1 MSIDGIIFII
11 YLGVLLSIGLWF
23 SRKSSSSTEQYL
35 LGGRSLGPAV
45 TAMTMQTTAMSGF
58 MFMGAP
64 AMAFKYGWYAIWYAI
79 GDAGGSIINL
89 SVLGKRMRRM
99 SEIMG
104 ALSPIEYLEKR
115 FESPSVRVVGS
126 IISIVFLFGYVCAQF
141 IAAGKAMATLT
152 GFTYELSLIIGI
164 SVIIVYTVAG
174 GYLAV
179 AYTSFVQGLI
189 MVFGVVGIG
198 FLAYFHVGGL
208 TGLNVALKAI
218 DPTYLSIWGKG
229 LAYYGQWGMVIGA
242 ILIYSIGYMGLPHV
256 VVRHM
261 SMKSTKTVKGAVM
274 ISAIW
279 NQFFIFVPYILGLIG
294 IILLPT
300 IADPEMIIT
309 ELAYTLFPGIFAA
322 LLLSAIMSAVMSTA
336 DSILMQAGSILSR
349 DVYQRFINKNASQ
362 KTMILV
368 SRLCILMGGIVGVIV
383 AIYEPP
389 SVFALVLFAFGTL
402 GNAFLVPYVSSVYYK
417 KANYIG
423 CLSAMIGGAMTN
435 IIWTSLSL
443 ETSTGL
449 HPFLAGLIV
458 SILGMMIGSQF
469 GRQPSEEVQ
478 EAFEQSRKKRYFSK
492 EFDRNITRDLAPE
505 ASNVSK
511 FLMNDKYFVGVDSYE
526 QPVSTRN

>member
-1 MSIDGIIFII
+1 MSLDGIIFII

-23 SRKSSSSTEQYL
+23 SRKSAESTEQYL

-64 AMAFKYGWYAIWYAI
+64 AMAFQYGWYAVWYAI

-99 SEIMG
+99 SERLG

-126 IISIVFLFGYVCAQF
+126 TISIVFLFGYVCAQF
-141 IAAGKAMATLT
+141 IAAGKAMSVLT

-164 SVIIVYTVAG
+164 SVILIYTVAG

-198 FLAYFHVGGL
+198 VLAYFRVGGL
-208 TGLNVALKAI
+208 SGLNESLAKI
-218 DPTYLSIWGKG
+218 DPTYLSIWGKD
-229 LAYYGQWGMVIGA
+229 LAFYGQWGVVLGA

-261 SMKSTKTVKGAVM
+261 SMKNTKTVKGAVL
-274 ISAIW
+274 IGAIW

-294 IILLPT
+294 IILLPN
-300 IADPEMIIT
+300 IADPELIIT

-349 DVYQRFINKNASQ
+349 DIYQRFINKNASQ
-362 KTMILV
+362 KTMVLV
-368 SRLCILMGGIVGVIV
+368 SRLCILGGGIIGVIV

-389 SVFALVLFAFGTL
+389 SIFALVVFAFGTL
-402 GNAFLVPYVSSVYYK
+402 ANSFLVPYVAAVYWK

-423 CLSAMIGGAMTN
+423 CLCAMIGGASTN
-435 IIWTSLSL
+435 IIWTSLDL
-443 ETSTGL
+443 EATTGV
-449 HPFLAGLIV
+449 HAFLAGLLV
-458 SILGMMIGSQF
+458 SLAGMIIGSQF
-469 GRQPSEEVQ
+469 GRGPSEEVK
-478 EAFEQSRKKRYFSK
+478 EVFEESRRKRTFSK
-492 EFDRNITRDLAPE
+492 GFDKDITRGLAPE
-505 ASNVSK
+505 ARSISN
-511 FLMNDKYFVGVDSYE
+511 LLDKDKNIYKDSY
-526 QPVSTRN
+526 S